1 MLRLK
6 ETCKETYEALPQG
19 APADC
24 AHGMSDARG
33 LGDAPGLRLVGLF
46 CSFIGLFCSFIGR
59 LLGLGD
65 EHGLSDARE
74 GSGAREGEGEGEGC
88 QAPIRRV
95 LALGTH

>member
-33 LGDAPGLRLVGLF
+33 LGDAPGLRLV
-46 CSFIGLFCSFIGR
+46 GLFCSFIGR